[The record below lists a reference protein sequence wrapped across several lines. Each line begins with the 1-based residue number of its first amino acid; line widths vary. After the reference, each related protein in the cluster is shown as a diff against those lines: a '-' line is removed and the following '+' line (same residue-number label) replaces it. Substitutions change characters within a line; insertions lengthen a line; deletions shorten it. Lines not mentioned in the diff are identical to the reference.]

1 MGLRFS
7 PWAAAAISA
16 LALTVSAA
24 APAWAEAP
32 TRAEYVAQLE
42 RECKPGSE
50 ATRRAVHGVRAD
62 VRAERFAV
70 AAAKFARARRIFTRT
85 VTEISAVPRPEADVD
100 TLSRWF
106 TALRREERYLGRIV
120 KTLRASN
127 VPAFQ
132 RAAADFIRQGN
143 RANNVVVSFGF
154 NYCSFKPSRFQ

>member
-1 MGLRFS
+1 MGPRLS
-7 PWAAAAISA
+7 LPAAVVSA
-16 LALTVSAA
+16 LALSASVA
-24 APAWAEAP
+24 APSRAEAP
-32 TRAEYVAQLE
+32 TRAEYVARLE

-50 ATRRAVHGVRAD
+50 ATRRAVHGVRGD

-70 AAAKFARARRIFTRT
+70 AAAKFARAQRIFAGT
-85 VTEISAVPRPEADVD
+85 VSEISAVPRPEADVD
-100 TLSRWF
+100 TLTRWF
-106 TALRREERYLGRIV
+106 AALRREESYLGRIV